1 MRKWKINS
9 WKNYPVK
16 HIPNY
21 KDEKELNMVLSKIK
35 SFPPLVFA
43 GETRHLKEQL
53 ADVGDGKAFLLQAGD
68 CAESFAEF
76 NPNNIRDTFKVIL
89 QMSLVLTYSA
99 SLPVIKVGRIA
110 GQFSKP
116 RTSPTEKKDNK
127 ELPSYLGD
135 NINGIEFNE
144 KARKPDPKRLFK
156 AYSQAASTL
165 NLIRA
170 FCHGGF
176 ADLQNVHFWNL
187 GYIKKSP
194 QAKKF
199 KELED
204 KIADA
209 LAFMDACG
217 INSEFNRRLK
227 TVNFW
232 TSHEALLLPF
242 EESMTRVDST
252 TGEYHDTSAHFVW
265 IGDRTRQLEGGHV
278 EFCRG
283 IENPIGIKCGPTTK
297 ANEIIKIINV
307 INPQNKKGKITLI
320 SRFGHENVEKFLPK
334 LIRTIKKEGANVIWS
349 CDPMHGNTIKS
360 VTGYKT
366 RPFNNVLKE
375 VKNVFAVHQSE
386 GSYAGGLHI
395 EMTGQNVTECTG
407 GAQKISDKDLSS
419 RYHTHCDPR
428 LNANQALELAFLISD
443 EIKKNSIYARSG
455 IRAASKAL

>member
-1 MRKWKINS
+1 MKKWKTNS

-16 HIPNY
+16 HIPTYGN
-21 KDEKELNMVLSKIK
+21 EKELNMVLGKIK
-35 SFPPLVFA
+35 NFPPLVFA
-43 GETRHLKEQL
+43 GETRHLKQQL
-53 ADVGDGKAFLLQAGD
+53 AEVADGKAFLLQGGD

-76 NPNNIRDTFKVIL
+76 NPDNIRDYFKVML

-99 SLPVIKVGRIA
+99 SLPVVKLGRIA

-116 RTSPTEKKDNK
+116 RTAPTEKQGDV

-135 NINGIEFNE
+135 NINGIEFTE

-176 ADLQNVHFWNL
+176 ADLKNVHLWNL

-194 QAKKF
+194 QHKKF
-199 KELED
+199 KDLED

-217 INSEFNRRLK
+217 INSDFNRRLK

-242 EESMTRVDST
+242 EESMTRIDST

-265 IGDRTRQLEGGHV
+265 IGDRTRQLDGGHV

-283 IENPIGIKCGPTTK
+283 IENPIGIKCGPTSKPEEIVKICNVTNPK
-297 ANEIIKIINV
+297 NE
-307 INPQNKKGKITLI
+307 KGKITLI
-320 SRFGHENVEKFLPK
+320 SRFGHENVGKFLPK
-334 LIRTIKKEGANVIWS
+334 LVRTIKKEGLNVIWS
-349 CDPMHGNTIKS
+349 CDPMHGNTVKS
-360 VTGYKT
+360 STGFKT
-366 RPFNNVLKE
+366 RPFNNILKE

-407 GAQKISDKDLSS
+407 GTQKISDKDLSS
-419 RYHTHCDPR
+419 RYRTHCDPR

-443 EIKKNSIYARSG
+443 EIKKNSNNARSG
-455 IRAASKAL
+455 IRAVS

>member
-1 MRKWKINS
+1 MKKWKIDS

-21 KDEKELNMVLSKIK
+21 GNEKELNMVLGKIK
-35 SFPPLVFA
+35 NFPPLVFA
-43 GETRHLKEQL
+43 GETRHLKQQL
-53 ADVGDGKAFLLQAGD
+53 ADVGDGKAFLLQGGD

-76 NPNNIRDTFKVIL
+76 NPDNIRDYFKVML

-99 SLPVIKVGRIA
+99 SLPVVKLGRIA

-116 RTSPTEKKDNK
+116 RTAPTEKQGDI

-135 NINGIEFNE
+135 NINGTEFTE

-176 ADLQNVHFWNL
+176 ADLKNVHLWNL

-194 QAKKF
+194 QHKKF

-217 INSEFNRRLK
+217 INSDFNRRLK

-232 TSHEALLLPF
+232 TSHESLLLPF
-242 EESMTRVDST
+242 EESMTRIDST

-265 IGDRTRQLEGGHV
+265 IGDRTRQLDGGHV

-283 IENPIGIKCGPTTK
+283 IENPIGIKCGPTSK
-297 ANEIIKIINV
+297 PEEIVKICNV
-307 INPQNKKGKITLI
+307 INPKNEKGKITLI
-320 SRFGHENVEKFLPK
+320 SRFGHENVGKFLPK
-334 LIRTIKKEGANVIWS
+334 LVRTIKKEGLNVIWS
-349 CDPMHGNTIKS
+349 CDPMHGNTVKS
-360 VTGYKT
+360 STGFKT
-366 RPFNNVLKE
+366 RPFNNILKE

-407 GAQKISDKDLSS
+407 GTQKISDKDLSS
-419 RYHTHCDPR
+419 RYRTHCDPR

-443 EIKKNSIYARSG
+443 EIKKNSNNARSG
-455 IRAASKAL
+455 IRAVS

>member
-16 HIPNY
+16 HIPKY

-35 SFPPLVFA
+35 NFPPLVFA

-53 ADVGDGKAFLLQAGD
+53 ANVADGKAFLLQAGD

-76 NPNNIRDTFKVIL
+76 NPDNIRDTFKVIL

-176 ADLQNVHFWNL
+176 ADLQNVHLWNL

-297 ANEIIKIINV
+297 ADEIVKIINA
-307 INPQNKKGKITLI
+307 INPKNKKGKITLI

-360 VTGYKT
+360 ATGYKT

-407 GAQKISDKDLSS
+407 GAQKISDQDLSS

-443 EIKKNSIYARSG
+443 EIKKNSIYVRSG
-455 IRAASKAL
+455 IRAAS

>member
-1 MRKWKINS
+1 MKKWKLNS
-9 WKNYPVK
+9 WRNYPVK
-16 HIPNY
+16 HIPKY
-21 KDEKELNMVLSKIK
+21 KDEKELNMVLGKIRK
-35 SFPPLVFA
+35 FPPLVFA

-53 ADVGDGKAFLLQAGD
+53 SNVVDGKAFLLQGGD

-76 NPNNIRDTFKVIL
+76 NPDNIRDTFKVIL

-116 RTSPTEKKDNK
+116 RTSPTEKKGNE

-135 NINGIEFNE
+135 NINGIEFSE

-176 ADLQNVHFWNL
+176 ADLKNVHLWNL

-242 EESMTRVDST
+242 EESMTRIDST
-252 TGEYHDTSAHFVW
+252 TGEHHDTSAHFVW
-265 IGDRTRQLEGGHV
+265 IGDRTRQLDGGHV

-297 ANEIIKIINV
+297 ADEIIKIVNV
-307 INPQNKKGKITLI
+307 INPKNEKGKITLI

-334 LIRTIKKEGANVIWS
+334 LIRTIKKEGINVIWS

-360 VTGYKT
+360 ASGFKT

-407 GAQKISDKDLSS
+407 GAQKISDQDLSS

-455 IRAASKAL
+455 IRAAS

>member
-1 MRKWKINS
+1 MKKWKINS
-9 WKNYPVK
+9 WRNYPVK
-16 HIPNY
+16 HIPKY
-21 KDEKELNMVLSKIK
+21 EDEKELNMVLNKIK
-35 SFPPLVFA
+35 NFPPLVFA

-53 ADVGDGKAFLLQAGD
+53 ANVVDGKAFLLQAGD

-76 NPNNIRDTFKVIL
+76 NPDNIRDTFKLML

-99 SLPVIKVGRIA
+99 SVPVVKVGRIA

-116 RTSPTEKKDNK
+116 RSSPTETKNGV

-135 NINGIEFNE
+135 NINGMEFDE
-144 KARKPDPKRLFK
+144 KSRVPDPKRLFK
-156 AYSQAASTL
+156 AYSQSASTL

-176 ADLQNVHFWNL
+176 ADLKKVHTWNL
-187 GYIKKSP
+187 GFIKNTP
-194 QAKKF
+194 EAKRF

-204 KIADA
+204 RIADS

-217 INSEFNRRLK
+217 INSDFNRRLK

-242 EESMTRVDST
+242 EETMTRVDST
-252 TGEYHDTSAHFVW
+252 TGENHDTSAHFVW
-265 IGDRTRQLEGGHV
+265 IGDRTRQLDGGHV

-283 IENPIGIKCGPTTK
+283 IENPVGIKCGPTLK
-297 ANEIIKIINV
+297 AEDLINLCNK
-307 INPQNKKGKITLI
+307 INPNNEKGKITLI
-320 SRFGHENVEKFLPK
+320 SRFGADNVSKYLPK
-334 LIRTIKKEGANVIWS
+334 LIRAIKKEGLNVIWS
-349 CDPMHGNTIKS
+349 CDPCHGNTVKAA
-360 VTGYKT
+360 TGFKT
-366 RPFNNVLKE
+366 RPFNSVLKE
-375 VKNVFAVHQSE
+375 VKSVFACHQSE

-395 EMTGQNVTECTG
+395 ELTGQNVTECIG
-407 GAQKISDKDLSS
+407 GAQKISEKDLSS

-443 EIKKNSIYARSG
+443 EIKKINTYSKNAN
-455 IRAASKAL
+455 RAAS

>member
-1 MRKWKINS
+1 MKNWKPNS
-9 WKNYPVK
+9 WRKYPVK
-16 HIPNY
+16 HVPTYEN
-21 KDEKELNMVLSKIK
+21 EKELNQVLNKIK

-53 ADVGDGKAFLLQAGD
+53 SHVVDGKAFLLQGGD

-76 NPNNIRDTFKVIL
+76 NPDNIRDTFKVIL

-99 SLPVIKVGRIA
+99 SLPIIKLGRIA
-110 GQFSKP
+110 GQFAKP
-116 RTSPTEKKDNK
+116 RSAPTEKQGDK

-135 NINGIEFNE
+135 NVNGIDFTE
-144 KARKPDPKRLFK
+144 KARRHDPKRLFK
-156 AYSQAASTL
+156 AYSQSASTL
-165 NLIRA
+165 NLLRA
-170 FCHGGF
+170 FSNGGF
-176 ADLQNVHFWNL
+176 ADLKNVHLWNL

-217 INSEFNRRLK
+217 INSDFNRRLK

-232 TSHEALLLPF
+232 TSHEALHLPF
-242 EESMTRVDST
+242 EENMARIDST
-252 TGEYHDTSAHFVW
+252 TGECHATSAHFVW
-265 IGDRTRQLEGGHV
+265 IGDRTRQLDGGHV
-278 EFCRG
+278 EFCKG
-283 IENPIGIKCGPTTK
+283 IENPIGIKCGPTSK
-297 ANEIIKIINV
+297 PEEIAKICEA
-307 INPQNKKGKITLI
+307 INPKNEKGKITLI
-320 SRFGHENVEKFLPK
+320 SRFGHDQVEKFLPK
-334 LIRTIKKEGANVIWS
+334 LIRRIKKEGLNVIWS

-360 VTGYKT
+360 TTGFKT
-366 RPFNNVLKE
+366 RPFNKVLNE

-386 GSYAGGLHI
+386 SSYAGGLHI

-407 GAQKISDKDLSS
+407 GAKNISEQDLSS

-428 LNANQALELAFLISD
+428 LNADQALELAFLISD
-443 EIKKNSIYARSG
+443 EIKKNSNYARNA
-455 IRAASKAL
+455 IKAAS